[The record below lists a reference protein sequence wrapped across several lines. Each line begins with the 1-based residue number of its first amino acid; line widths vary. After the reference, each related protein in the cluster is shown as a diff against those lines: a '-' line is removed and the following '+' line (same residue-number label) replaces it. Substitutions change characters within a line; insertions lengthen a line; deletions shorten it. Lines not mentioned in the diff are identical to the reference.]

1 MCNSNIIYTRG
12 DTMSKVNLT
21 VSVDS
26 KDKDLFNDLVSDLGL
41 NSSVAINMFIKQ
53 SIRNMSLP
61 LDLTID
67 GKSIEEKIMD
77 KYDLA
82 FKELAK

>member
-1 MCNSNIIYTRG
+1 
-12 DTMSKVNLT
+12 MSKVNLT

-53 SIRNMSLP
+53 SIRNKSLP

-67 GKSIEEKIMD
+67 SKSIEDKIMD

-82 FKELAK
+82 FRELAK

>member
-1 MCNSNIIYTRG
+1 
-12 DTMSKVNLT
+12 MSKVNLT

-26 KDKDLFNDLVSDLGL
+26 KDKDLFNDLVSELGL

-61 LDLTID
+61 LDLTVD
-67 GKSIEEKIMD
+67 GKGIEEKIMD

>member
-1 MCNSNIIYTRG
+1 
-12 DTMSKVNLT
+12 MSKVNLT

-77 KYDLA
+77 KYDSA
-82 FKELAK
+82 FKELAKWNI

>member
-1 MCNSNIIYTRG
+1 
-12 DTMSKVNLT
+12 MSKVNLT

-77 KYDLA
+77 KYDSA
-82 FKELAK
+82 FKELAKWNM

>member
-1 MCNSNIIYTRG
+1 
-12 DTMSKVNLT
+12 MSKVNLT

-77 KYDLA
+77 KYDSA